1 VNEIEPE
8 SGLQE
13 VVHQRVRLGVLAV
26 LDRRGRSTF
35 SQLRDVL
42 RQSDGSL
49 SRHLGVLEEHGY
61 ITSEKV
67 FENRRPRTWVSITEA
82 GVRALDEEREILS
95 KMLAAAGDSGAQGDD
110 LTSIVTIAFASL
122 LADEEDRG
130 ESATADLPSDSS
142 SGVPFS
148 ALVPADPAPIVEHGG
163 RPAAHGPIS
172 ARYEFPPT
180 HRQFGEEQ
188 RAQRL
193 MMLSHGL
200 RGGWV
205 SSWRIGD
212 GESNAVLAVHM
223 MILELGGAADA
234 RSILSVMGDSSLPLA
249 SLPESRG
256 YLIPDT
262 RADLSAAPAAARQ
275 AVTCAWFALGAHL
288 ALTVLTGQRDLAVE
302 LIEPLAVV
310 LDDHLREVIETHS

>member
-8 SGLQE
+8 FGLQE

-26 LDRRGRSTF
+26 LDRRGRATF

-67 FENRRPRTWVSITEA
+67 FENRRPRTWVNITEA
-82 GVRALDEEREILS
+82 GMRALDEEREILS

-110 LTSIVTIAFASL
+110 LTNIVTIAFASL
-122 LADEEDRG
+122 LADEEN
-130 ESATADLPSDSS
+130 ATADLPGDSS
-142 SGVPFS
+142 SSVPFS
-148 ALVPADPAPIVEHGG
+148 ALVPAGPAPIVERGG
-163 RPAAHGPIS
+163 RLAEQGPIS

-205 SSWRIGD
+205 ASWRIGD
-212 GESNAVLAVHM
+212 GESGTVLAAHM
-223 MILELGGAADA
+223 MILELGGADDA
-234 RSILSVMGDSSLPLA
+234 RSIMSVMGDSSLPLA
-249 SLPESRG
+249 GLPDARG
-256 YLIPDT
+256 YLIADT
-262 RADLSAAPAAARQ
+262 LADLSTGPAATGQ

-288 ALTVLTGQRDLAVE
+288 ALSVLTGQRDLAVE
-302 LIEPLAVV
+302 LLEPLAVV
-310 LDDHLREVIETHS
+310 LDGHLREALETHS